1 MKIAVTGRHGQVV
14 RSLIERS
21 EGAGVQI
28 IALGRPEIDLAQPQ
42 TIFDALAA
50 TRPDVVVNAAAYTAV
65 DQAESETESA
75 LAINGAGAGAVAS
88 AAARLQVPVIQLST
102 DYVFDGELDRPYV
115 ETDQTNPLGV
125 YGRSKLFGE
134 EAVAKATPD
143 HAILRTAWAYS
154 PFGKNFVRTMLNL
167 AKQREEISVV
177 ADQHGA
183 PTSALDIA
191 DGVIVVAKQLAAR
204 PDDASLRGTFHMV
217 SQNEAT
223 WADFAEAIFS
233 VSRELGGPSARV
245 IRIPTSSYPTP
256 ARRPKNSRLN
266 CDRLAAAY
274 GVRLP
279 PWQAALPTC
288 VERLLKDR

>member
-21 EGAGVQI
+21 EKASVQI

-50 TRPDVVVNAAAYTAV
+50 ARPDVVVNAAAYTAV
-65 DQAESETESA
+65 DQAENEAESA
-75 LAINGAGAGAVAS
+75 LAINEAGAGAVAS

-102 DYVFDGELDRPYV
+102 DYVFDGELNRPYV
-115 ETDQTNPLGV
+115 ETDPTNPLGA
-125 YGRSKLFGE
+125 YGRSKLLGE
-134 EAVAKATPD
+134 GAVAKANPD
-143 HAILRTAWAYS
+143 HAILRTAWVYS

-204 PDDASLRGTFHMV
+204 SDDASLRGTFHMV